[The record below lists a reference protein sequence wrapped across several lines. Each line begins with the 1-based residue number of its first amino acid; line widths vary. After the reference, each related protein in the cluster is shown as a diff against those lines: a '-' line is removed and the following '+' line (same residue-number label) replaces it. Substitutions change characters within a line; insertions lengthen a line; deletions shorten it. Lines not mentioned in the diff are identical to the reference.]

1 MVSKIVF
8 VSALL
13 KLSLSASVP
22 IDKIVFEGN
31 DKVTSKRLNVLV
43 QSYIGK
49 PMEPSTS
56 ANLVETV
63 ESFYRK
69 HNFSLAYA
77 SIGKND
83 EYNRTVTVKIGKYG
97 DFNARSI
104 AEMERRPLIDGKI
117 SRIFFSGNEKI
128 STRRLIRLVE
138 PYLGME
144 NIDANRKTIQNVVQE
159 YYRSNRFELAY
170 AQTVA
175 NEQGIVTVEI
185 KKYPTFKEKYA
196 QEGKN

>member
-8 VSALL
+8 VSALFS
-13 KLSLSASVP
+13 LSLAAAVP
-22 IDKIVFEGN
+22 IEKIVFVGN
-31 DKVTSKRLNVLV
+31 DKIASKRLNTLV
-43 QSYIGK
+43 QPYIGK
-49 PMEPSTS
+49 PMEPSTT

-77 SIGKND
+77 SIDKND
-83 EYNRTVTVKIGKYG
+83 EHNRTVMVKIGKYR

-104 AEMERRPLIDGKI
+104 AEMERRPLVDGKI
-117 SRIFFSGNEKI
+117 NRIFFTGNEKI
-128 STRRLIRLVE
+128 STRRLIRLID

-170 AQTVA
+170 AQVVSA
-175 NEQGIVTVEI
+175 ERGIVTVEI